1 MNKGARIRRLK
12 GVVDFYGVQQYATDC
27 ERVRSVGFTADRIYR
42 VKAGRGDAT
51 VGSKG
56 NLDGAFILNETQMV
70 LTDDYGRNRQVS
82 FDTRFWELVED
93 CENLNPV
100 RNSVDVFHPR
110 ATA

>member
-1 MNKGARIRRLK
+1 MNKGAKVRRLRG
-12 GVVDFYGVQQYATDC
+12 GVVFNGVQHYATDC
-27 ERVRSVGFTADRIYR
+27 DRVRAVGFTANSIYR
-42 VKAGRGDAT
+42 IKAGRGDAT

-56 NLDGAFILNETQMV
+56 NLDGAFIVNETQMV

-100 RNSVDVFHPR
+100 RKPVVVFHPR